1 MATHTFTQLVAP
13 SRVERY
19 EKVLNEIKDAA
30 ARRKVAFS
38 WEKKAGIEEKVACPK
53 NAVTCS
59 IRGSYQTVAG
69 DWVVKRVPFSVTH
82 GELMESGMKPVAE
95 LKAKVNKIT
104 KAVEIVQIERSGLVG
119 NKEYAT
125 YEHKVNALVNDWKP
139 MCVHCNPLGDGIRR
153 DNITLLAVTAPKKTI
168 KTKQGNR
175 TFLQGDIIQLGTS
188 CMKKY
193 LDIDPETL
201 SKMYELERAKR
212 VGKLASSQDNSGFGW
227 NSMDTIDFLQRAV
240 MYYGQRV
247 KNHLGRVGLARQ
259 AAGEEAARKLYSAS
273 GEKFRMTNRYGG
285 YGYEVKGTGVFPARK
300 GNRVMQ
306 GRIFRFQN
314 ETYMQPY
321 KLTEWGADN
330 MVRAYEAAITAG
342 VASDM
347 AVEVPLLDSA
357 GVQELD
363 EKGDLIFT
371 LVPNLDKIP
380 QGIIFKKFDKILP
393 YSDEVVIEA
402 NKIRKWALRLNLAI
416 FVGRGDLVRNW
427 KEILNYGFVG
437 TKTSNTAA
445 EMWREY
451 MIATYDERREAD
463 ILIEAER
470 KKEIVNNYCKEVIPT
485 GQWFD
490 VSKIDYRLITEHMRN
505 DSVYNTYKRNNYPRT
520 VCYDRTGNLW
530 WATQDSYD
538 AVLEIQEERDAKV
551 KLEEENLAFVEELK
565 TVGGAKTIRNTQGLN
580 REELIKL
587 FGWTYSPQI
596 IELLLSRN
604 QWGGNS
610 DEARYML
617 ITDDEKAIYDANAP
631 APAVVAPTPSPA
643 VVAPATPATPTTT
656 TPTMSKSVKITAD
669 EGMRM
674 KSAAQKTSE
683 FQGSIGD
690 IINVSGYVSV
700 IYPFRNRKGATVQVV
715 SDAGNVYVIFMRSPT
730 RPEVGDYV
738 GLEDYKITKHNQFP
752 PNKNGTKQ
760 TIIDKKEQPFTD
772 LTY

>member
-30 ARRKVAFS
+30 TRRKVAFG

-69 DWVVKRVPFSVTH
+69 DWVVKRVPFAVTH
-82 GELMESGMKPVAE
+82 GELMEAGMKPVAQ
-95 LKAKVNKIT
+95 LKAKVNNIT
-104 KAVEIVQIERSGLVG
+104 DVVEIVQIERSGIVS
-119 NKEYAT
+119 NKEYAL

-139 MCVHCNPLGDGIRR
+139 MCVHCNPDGDGIRR
-153 DNITLLAVTAPKKTI
+153 KNITLLAVTAPKKTI

-175 TFLQGDIIQLGTS
+175 TFVQGDIIQLGTS

-227 NSMDTIDFLQRAV
+227 SSMDTIDFLQRAV
-240 MYYGQRV
+240 MFYGYRV
-247 KNHLGRVGLARQ
+247 EKHLGRGGLARQ
-259 AAGEEAARKLYSAS
+259 PAGEEAARRLYSAS
-273 GEKFRMTNRYGG
+273 SEKFRMSNRYGG
-285 YGYEVKGTGVFPARK
+285 YGYDVKGTGVFPARK

-306 GRIFRFQN
+306 SRIFRFK
-314 ETYMQPY
+314 EVTYMQPY
-321 KLTEWGADN
+321 KLNEWGADN

-380 QGIIFKKFDKILP
+380 ERIIFKKFDRILP
-393 YSDEVVIEA
+393 YGDDVVIEA
-402 NKIRKWALRLNLAI
+402 NKIRKWALRLNLAV

-451 MIATYDERREAD
+451 MIATYDDRREAA
-463 ILIEAER
+463 IVIETER
-470 KKEIVNNYCKEVIPT
+470 KKAVLDTYCKSVIPT

-490 VSKIDYRLITEHMRN
+490 VSNIDYRLIREQMNRDTLYSGYKNGNSPRN
-505 DSVYNTYKRNNYPRT
+505 
-520 VCYDRTGNLW
+520 VCYDTSLNLW
-530 WATQDSYD
+530 WATQDGYD
-538 AVLEIQEERDAKV
+538 AVLVLQEEQNAKAKIIEDANI
-551 KLEEENLAFVEELK
+551 LFEDRIRAGAQRYENP
-565 TVGGAKTIRNTQGLN
+565 QGLSKQN
-580 REELIKL
+580 LIDL
-587 FGWTYSPQI
+587 FGWDKYSARAFNMFMTKNY
-596 IELLLSRN
+596 RN
-604 QWGGNS
+604 DDIN
-610 DEARYML
+610 RIYM
-617 ITDDEKAIYDANAP
+617 TPDEKALYDANAP
-631 APAVVAPTPSPA
+631 APAVVTPAVAPTVAPTPPP
-643 VVAPATPATPTTT
+643 VATAATAAT
-656 TPTMSKSVKITAD
+656 TMSKSVKITAE
-669 EGMRM
+669 EGLAL
-674 KSAAQKTSE
+674 KKAAQKTSAY
-683 FQGSIGD
+683 QGSVDD

-700 IYPFRNRKGATVQVV
+700 IYPFRNRKGATIQVV
-715 SDAGNVYVIFMRSPT
+715 SDAGNVYVIFMRSAT
-730 RPEVGDYV
+730 RPAVGDYI

-752 PNKNGTKQ
+752 PNNYGTKQ
-760 TIIDKKEQPFTD
+760 TVIDKKEQPFTD